1 MRHRLTGRQLGRA
14 KGPRR
19 AMYRIMVT
27 DFLRHG
33 RIQTTV
39 AKAKEVRSLA
49 EGMITLGK
57 NGTVSDRRNV
67 SAFVT
72 DKTVVKKIFDDIA
85 PKYTDRLGGY
95 TRITRKGNRPGDGA
109 EMVFL
114 ELVD

>member
-1 MRHRLTGRQLGRA
+1 MRHRLKGRQLGRA

-57 NGTVSDRRNV
+57 SGTVNDRRNV

-72 DKTVVKKIFDDIA
+72 DKTVVNIA
-85 PKYTDRLGGY
+85 PKYTERLGGY

-109 EMVFL
+109 EIVFL